1 MQLLR
6 IIFRCFLV
14 GLAALAIVFV
24 AFTLSPA
31 IRAENAD
38 FSACKSEP
46 SSQCLTDL
54 GVNLAINARPLPPYM
69 REVGMLAQMGRI
81 EDALALELRVVSEKD
96 RPPENVEATVNRRLA
111 SHRITAA
118 IRNGIDLDTAIVRTP
133 DVDPGV
139 LWVSA
144 LDLLGRNPYGART
157 GPRIIPDDQVL
168 GVVSGLAERIA
179 RMAQEEPALPQTSHL
194 VYAAELQTALGNRT
208 EVIQLLEALPRT
220 NDLRINPS
228 EDLIRLVG
236 SRPALQLYREAGGSH
251 PNILLTAASAETDL
265 SLATEY
271 LERAFTDFSSEE
283 PWPDFDWM
291 ERTVE
296 RAANLGLQ
304 SLALEMAREL
314 GNQADTAPSAFPVFP
329 HIKAARALMIAGADE
344 SEVQDRLERAQTIFP
359 QNDKEIVG
367 IGFVSGAIAWGSSG
381 LDAQA
386 RREIANLRA
395 RLGEVDATI
404 QIMDGIDDPVF
415 AWNDMLTS
423 EIPIETLDGL
433 LDAASD
439 ALAREEHAYIR
450 AQHAQEMLFSGGTE
464 EQKFWAQEAATALLQ
479 TEELD
484 GDRAVLIY
492 STLTRIGTRL
502 GDQEIQSLALEK
514 MADAALSSRE
524 FSELIAAGFEWYQSR
539 LAP

>member
-1 MQLLR
+1 MATLLR
-6 IIFRCFLV
+6 YFFMALS
-14 GLAALAIVFV
+14 AALVVLVLLTF
-24 AFTLSPA
+24 SPET
-31 IRAENAD
+31 RAENAA
-38 FSACKSEP
+38 FSECTNEP
-46 SSQCLTDL
+46 SAQCLTNL
-54 GVNLAINARPLPPYM
+54 GVDLAINARSLPPYM
-69 REVGMLAQMGRI
+69 REVGMLAQMGRM

-118 IRNGIDLDTAIVRTP
+118 IRNGIDLETAIDRTP
-133 DVDPGV
+133 GVDPGV
-139 LWVSA
+139 LWISA
-144 LDLLGRNPYGART
+144 LDLLGRNPYGVRIS
-157 GPRIIPDDQVL
+157 PRIIPVDQVL
-168 GVVSGLAERIA
+168 GVVSDMAERIA
-179 RMAQEEPALPQTSHL
+179 RMAQEEPERPQTSHL
-194 VYAAELQTALGNRT
+194 MYAAELQTALGNRT
-208 EVIQLLEALPRT
+208 EVIQLLEALPQT
-220 NDLRINPS
+220 SDPRINPS

-236 SRPALQLYREAGGSH
+236 SQDALRLYREAGGSR

-265 SLATEY
+265 ILATEY
-271 LERAFTDFSSEE
+271 LERAFTKFSSEE

-304 SLALEMAREL
+304 SLALELAHEL

-329 HIKAARALMIAGADE
+329 HIKAARALMIASADE
-344 SEVQDRLERAQTIFP
+344 GEVQDRLERAQSFFP

-367 IGFVSGAIAWGSSG
+367 IGVVSGAIVWGSSG

-395 RLGEVDATI
+395 RMGEIDATI

-423 EIPIETLDGL
+423 EIPIEDLDGL

-464 EQKFWAQEAATALLQ
+464 EQKLWAQETATALLQ

-502 GDQEIQSLALEK
+502 GDQEIQSMALEK

-524 FSELIAAGFEWYQSR
+524 FSELITAGYHWYRFENHIIE
-539 LAP
+539 

>member
-1 MQLLR
+1 
-6 IIFRCFLV
+6 
-14 GLAALAIVFV
+14 
-24 AFTLSPA
+24 
-31 IRAENAD
+31 
-38 FSACKSEP
+38 
-46 SSQCLTDL
+46 
-54 GVNLAINARPLPPYM
+54 M

-96 RPPENVEATVNRRLA
+96 RPPENIEATVNRRLA

-118 IRNGIDLDTAIVRTP
+118 IRNGIDLDIAIERTP

-139 LWVSA
+139 LSISA
-144 LDLLGRNPYGART
+144 LDLLGRNPYGPRT
-157 GPRIIPDDQVL
+157 SPRIIPDDQVL
-168 GVVSGLAERIA
+168 GVVSDMAERIA
-179 RMAQEEPALPQTSHL
+179 RMAQEEPERPQTSHL
-194 VYAAELQTALGNRT
+194 MYAAELQTALGNRT
-208 EVIQLLEALPRT
+208 EVIQLLEALPQT
-220 NDLRINPS
+220 TDPRINPS

-236 SRPALQLYREAGGSH
+236 SQDALRLYREAGGSR

-271 LERAFTDFSSEE
+271 LERAFTEFSSEE

-296 RAANLGLQ
+296 RAAHLGLQ
-304 SLALEMAREL
+304 AHALQLAHEM

-329 HIKAARALMIAGADE
+329 HIRTAQALMIAGADQG
-344 SEVQDRLERAQTIFP
+344 EVKDRLARAQSFFP
-359 QNDKEIVG
+359 QDDRMIVG
-367 IGFVSGAIAWGSSG
+367 IGLVSGAIVWGSSG

-386 RREIANLRA
+386 RREIANLWA
-395 RLGEVDATI
+395 QMGENDATI

-423 EIPIETLDGL
+423 EIPIDTLDGL

-439 ALAREEHAYIR
+439 ALSREEHAYIR
-450 AQHAQEMLFSGGTE
+450 AQHAQEMLFFGGTE
-464 EQKFWAQEAATALLQ
+464 KQRLWAQETATALLQ

-492 STLTRIGTRL
+492 STLTRIGARL
-502 GDQEIQSLALEK
+502 GDREIQTMALEG
-514 MADAALSSRE
+514 MAQAALNSRE
-524 FSELIAAGFEWYQSR
+524 FSDLISAGYQWHQSG
-539 LAP
+539 LVP

>member
-1 MQLLR
+1 
-6 IIFRCFLV
+6 
-14 GLAALAIVFV
+14 
-24 AFTLSPA
+24 
-31 IRAENAD
+31 
-38 FSACKSEP
+38 
-46 SSQCLTDL
+46 
-54 GVNLAINARPLPPYM
+54 
-69 REVGMLAQMGRI
+69 MLAQMGRM

-96 RPPENVEATVNRRLA
+96 RPPKNVEATVNRRLA

-118 IRNGIDLDTAIVRTP
+118 IRNGIDLETATDRTP
-133 DVDPGV
+133 GVDPGV
-139 LWVSA
+139 LWISA
-144 LDLLGRNPYGART
+144 LDLLGRNPYGVRT
-157 GPRIIPDDQVL
+157 GPRNIPDDQEL
-168 GVVSGLAERIA
+168 GVVSDIAERIA
-179 RMAQEEPALPQTSHL
+179 SMAQEEPERPQTSHL
-194 VYAAELQTALGNRT
+194 MYAAELQTALGNRT
-208 EVIQLLEALPRT
+208 EVIQLLEALPQT
-220 NDLRINPS
+220 SDPRINPS

-236 SRPALQLYREAGGSH
+236 SQDALRLYREIGGSR

-271 LERAFTDFSSEE
+271 LERAFTEFSSEE
-283 PWPDFDWM
+283 PWPNFDWM

-304 SLALEMAREL
+304 SLALDLAHEL

-329 HIKAARALMIAGADE
+329 HIKAARALMIASADE
-344 SEVQDRLERAQTIFP
+344 GEIQDRLERAQSFFP

-367 IGFVSGAIAWGSSG
+367 IGVVSGAIVWGSSG

-395 RLGEVDATI
+395 RMGEIDATI

-439 ALAREEHAYIR
+439 ALSREEHAYIK
-450 AQHAQEMLFSGGTE
+450 AQHAQEMLFFGGTE
-464 EQKFWAQEAATALLQ
+464 EQKLWAQETATALLQ

-502 GDQEIQSLALEK
+502 GDQEIQRMALEK
-514 MADAALSSRE
+514 MAETALKSRR
-524 FSELIAAGFEWYQSR
+524 FRELISVGFHWNQSG
-539 LAP
+539 LMP